1 MKAFAVGDVAD
12 VVQGFDLPVAA
23 YPSGEL
29 GGGGLAG
36 GQAGDGVDGDGPPL
50 LAGQGPD
57 PAGDA
62 DGLGGVREGEP
73 GGDGRGFEGA
83 VLFAAVAAVVLPV
96 TGGDVAPGQVL
107 DLGIQAGLVLLHD
120 QDVMS
125 VLVRDQELG
134 VITLGMQR
142 VCGDHAP
149 GQVQVVQQGG
159 ELGDLIGLAVHTD
172 LPEAGASLLIDDRQQ
187 MQDLPVAAGIA
198 VPPPLC
204 TPLLPRPSL

>member
-73 GGDGRGFEGA
+73 GGDGRGFGGA

-96 TGGDVAPGQVL
+96 TGGGVAPGVGFYI
-107 DLGIQAGLVLLHD
+107 GIQG
-120 QDVMS
+120 
-125 VLVRDQELG
+125 
-134 VITLGMQR
+134 R
-142 VCGDHAP
+142 VGF
-149 GQVQVVQQGG
+149 
-159 ELGDLIGLAVHTD
+159 L
-172 LPEAGASLLIDDRQQ
+172 
-187 MQDLPVAAGIA
+187 
-198 VPPPLC
+198 
-204 TPLLPRPSL
+204 

>member
-73 GGDGRGFEGA
+73 GG
-83 VLFAAVAAVVLPV
+83 
-96 TGGDVAPGQVL
+96 
-107 DLGIQAGLVLLHD
+107 LGWFFFTTR
-120 QDVMS
+120 M
-125 VLVRDQELG
+125 
-134 VITLGMQR
+134 
-142 VCGDHAP
+142 
-149 GQVQVVQQGG
+149 
-159 ELGDLIGLAVHTD
+159 
-172 LPEAGASLLIDDRQQ
+172 
-187 MQDLPVAAGIA
+187 
-198 VPPPLC
+198 
-204 TPLLPRPSL
+204 